1 MPPTALAPMQAK
13 VRQAAMAPPSPSPTT
28 ESGAATASKFRA
40 ALSVCAAMF
49 VLFVLMAVR
58 ATLDGDNVPPV
69 LAPGTPVPLE
79 LLALFS
85 SPTRLADGTRVPA
98 LQLMREVA
106 SLQSALPANQQ
117 EVCAAVQW
125 PRDVRRALRRAA
137 PRVLQFSG
145 HGDAVLRGPLAGA
158 LAFQHSDG
166 TVHTPDPGGF
176 IALLRPDVCP
186 RLQALLLNGCK
197 THILAHKIVSALP
210 HLQVVC
216 CPTIVHTRASEAF
229 ARGFHDALGMHF
241 ANSTAG
247 AQGVARGHPSG
258 TTTEQCFLAGKAMLA
273 RSGFVEGDPET
284 WVKPPQDGDAA
295 GNHNLAPAAT
305 TATGPAVAA
314 NAANSTQRPH
324 GRFIL
329 MKAVLVDAKKE
340 ASGGD
345 NASVAKYRVVIVE

>member
-1 MPPTALAPMQAK
+1 MLPTALTPVQAK
-13 VRQAAMAPPSPSPTT
+13 VRQATSASPPPSPTS
-28 ESGAATASKFRA
+28 ESRSATASKFRA

-58 ATLDGDNVPPV
+58 ATLDGDNAPPV
-69 LAPGTPVPLE
+69 VAPGTPVPLE

-158 LAFQHSDG
+158 LAFQHADG

-229 ARGFHDALGMHF
+229 ARGFHDALGMQLSSM
-241 ANSTAG
+241 STSC
-247 AQGVARGHPSG
+247 QNMARGHPSG
-258 TTTEQCFLAGKAMLA
+258 TTTEHCFLAGKAMLA
-273 RSGFVEGDPET
+273 RSGFIEGDPET
-284 WVKPPQDGDAA
+284 WVKPSQDEDQ
-295 GNHNLAPAAT
+295 NTAPASTST
-305 TATGPAVAA
+305 TATDRAIAVSAT
-314 NAANSTQRPH
+314 NSTQRPH

-329 MKAVLVDAKKE
+329 MKAVRVNTKDANEGKNT
-340 ASGGD
+340 D
-345 NASVAKYRVVIVE
+345 VAKYRVVIVE

>member
-1 MPPTALAPMQAK
+1 M
-13 VRQAAMAPPSPSPTT
+13 
-28 ESGAATASKFRA
+28 
-40 ALSVCAAMF
+40 
-49 VLFVLMAVR
+49 
-58 ATLDGDNVPPV
+58 
-69 LAPGTPVPLE
+69 
-79 LLALFS
+79 
-85 SPTRLADGTRVPA
+85 
-98 LQLMREVA
+98 
-106 SLQSALPANQQ
+106 
-117 EVCAAVQW
+117 
-125 PRDVRRALRRAA
+125 
-137 PRVLQFSG
+137 
-145 HGDAVLRGPLAGA
+145 LRGPLAGA